1 MPNRQQ
7 IFSQD
12 SFGSALEWLGEQ
24 MPGGFFIYRA
34 ADEEILYINKPA
46 LHIFGCENVEQFAAL
61 TGNTF
66 KGLVYPEDY
75 ESIRVS
81 INEQIEKNSI
91 EKLDYVEYRI
101 VRRDGSIR
109 WLEDY
114 GHYHDNGETGGVY
127 YVFISDITEKH
138 EQFEK
143 VQDIREQQDRMITA
157 LASDYRSVY
166 HIDLD
171 KNDGVCYRPDPTD
184 SHQTPAGE
192 HFPYYESFVQYA
204 ENVVDEKYREEFL
217 NFILPDNIRK
227 SLLTEPIIAYRY
239 LAHRDGKD
247 YYEMMRMAGVR
258 HPADRDDNIVHA
270 VGLGMTVIDTEMR
283 AAMASR
289 QAIVDALA
297 AAEAAN
303 KAKTVFLS
311 NMSHE
316 IRTPMNA
323 IIGLNTL
330 ALMDESLS
338 AATKEQLLK
347 IDESARHLLTL
358 INDIL
363 DMSRIESGRMALKK
377 EEFSLSALL
386 EQITNMMQAQCR
398 DKGLNFE
405 CSFSEELGE
414 HYLGDAMKIKQV
426 LINIL
431 SNSIKFTEAPG
442 TVWFT
447 AERIAEYKNQSTLR
461 FTIKDTGVGMDESY
475 LEHIFEPFTQEES
488 GRSNKLGSTGLGMA
502 ITKNIVDMLNG
513 TITVESEK
521 GVGST
526 FTVTITLRKSDAEG
540 SNIPAPAERAAVPQH
555 APESILAGKRVLF
568 AEDMLIN
575 AEIMKQILG
584 MWEMEV
590 VYVEHGKAAVDTFSA
605 HEEGYFDV
613 VLMDVRMPVMD
624 GLEATK
630 AIRALEREDARSVP
644 IIALTANAF
653 DEDVKRSLQAGM
665 NAHLSKPVEFEQLK
679 ATLESFLSASAEGG
693 ERD

>member
-1 MPNRQQ
+1 MPNRTE

-46 LHIFGCENVEQFAAL
+46 LHIFGCESVEQFAAM
-61 TGNTF
+61 TGNTL

-81 INEQIEKNSI
+81 INEQIRQNSI

-101 VRRDGSIR
+101 VRRDGAIR

-114 GHYHDNGETGGVY
+114 GHYHENSETGGVY

-138 EQFEK
+138 EQFEM
-143 VQDIREQQDRMITA
+143 VQDVREQQDKMITA
-157 LASDYRSVY
+157 MASDYRSVY

-171 KNDGVCYRPDPTD
+171 KNDGVCYREDPTD
-184 SHQTPAGE
+184 MHQTPSGT
-192 HFPYYESFVQYA
+192 HFPFYERFVEYA
-204 ENVVDEKYREEFL
+204 NYVVDEKYREEFL
-217 NFILPDNIRK
+217 TFIKPENIRK
-227 SLLTEPIIAYRY
+227 NLLTEPIIAYRY
-239 LAHRDGKD
+239 LAHRDGKA
-247 YYEMMRMAGVR
+247 YYEMIRMAGVR

-270 VGLGMTVIDTEMR
+270 VGLGLTVIDAEMR
-283 AAMASR
+283 EAMARR
-289 QAIVDALA
+289 QALADALT

-330 ALMDESLS
+330 ALMDENLS
-338 AATKEQLLK
+338 ESTREHLIK
-347 IDESARHLLTL
+347 IDESAHHLLSL

-363 DMSRIESGRMALKK
+363 DMSRIESGRMELKK
-377 EEFSLSALL
+377 EVFSLPAML
-386 EQITNMMQAQCR
+386 EQITNMVQSQCQ
-398 DKGLNFE
+398 DKGLQFE
-405 CSFSEELGE
+405 CRFSDELGE
-414 HYLGDAMKIKQV
+414 QYIGDDTKIKQV
-426 LINIL
+426 IINIL
-431 SNSIKFTEAPG
+431 SNAIKFTEAPG
-442 TVWFT
+442 TVYFSVEKV
-447 AERIAEYKNQSTLR
+447 AEFESQSTLR
-461 FTIKDTGVGMDESY
+461 FTVKDTGAGMDEAF

-488 GRSNKLGSTGLGMA
+488 SRSNKFGSTGLGMA
-502 ITKNIVDMLNG
+502 ITKNIVDMLDG
-513 TITVESEK
+513 TIVVESKK

-526 FTVTITLRKSDAEG
+526 FTVTITMRNSKESGKRTPQSAEET
-540 SNIPAPAERAAVPQH
+540 PAPQSDSATAENV
-555 APESILAGKRVLF
+555 LAGKRVLL

-575 AEIMKQILG
+575 AEIMKQILDV
-584 MWEMEV
+584 WEMQSV
-590 VYVEHGKAAVDTFSA
+590 HVENGKAAVDTFCA
-605 HEEGYFDV
+605 QEQGYFDV

-624 GLEATK
+624 GLEAAK
-630 AIRALEREDARSVP
+630 AIRALEREDARNIP

-679 ATLESFLSASAEGG
+679 QTLESFLRA
-693 ERD
+693 

>member
-1 MPNRQQ
+1 MPNRKE

-34 ADEEILYINKPA
+34 SDEEILYINKPA
-46 LHIFGCENVEQFAAL
+46 LHIFGCERVEQFAEI

-66 KGLVYPEDY
+66 KGMVYPEDY
-75 ESIRVS
+75 ESIRNS
-81 INEQIEKNSI
+81 INEQIQKNSI
-91 EKLDYVEYRI
+91 GKLDYVEYRI
-101 VRRDGSIR
+101 VRRDGAIR

-114 GHYHDNGETGGVY
+114 GHYHDNGESGGVY
-127 YVFISDITEKH
+127 YVFISDITEKR
-138 EQFEK
+138 EQFEM
-143 VQDIREQQDRMITA
+143 VQDVREQQDRMITA

-171 KNDGVCYRPDPTD
+171 QNDAVCYREDPTD

-192 HFPYYESFVQYA
+192 HFPYYERFVLYA
-204 ENVVDEKYREEFL
+204 QKVVDEKYREEFL
-217 NFILPDNIRK
+217 NFIKPENIRQ

-247 YYEMMRMAGVR
+247 YYEMIRMAGVR

-283 AAMASR
+283 AAMASK

-338 AATKEQLLK
+338 EGTREQLLK

-377 EEFSLSALL
+377 EDFSLREIL
-386 EQITNMMQAQCR
+386 EQITNMMQAHCR
-398 DKGLNFE
+398 DKGLTFE
-405 CSFSEELGE
+405 CRFSENLGDR
-414 HYLGDAMKIKQV
+414 YIGDAMKIKQV

-431 SNSIKFTEAPG
+431 SNAIKFTEVPG
-442 TVWFT
+442 TVSFT
-447 AERIAEYKNQSTLR
+447 AQRVAAFKNQSTLR
-461 FTIKDTGVGMDESY
+461 FTVKDTGVGMDEAF

-488 GRSNKLGSTGLGMA
+488 SRSNKFGSTGLGMA

-526 FTVTITLRKSDAEG
+526 FTVTITMRDSQSESTG
-540 SNIPAPAERAAVPQH
+540 APAAEKSA
-555 APESILAGKRVLF
+555 APESAQGAQVSVLAGKRVLL
-568 AEDMLIN
+568 AEDMIIN

-590 VYVEHGKAAVDTFSA
+590 NYVEHGKAALDAFRESA
-605 HEEGYFDV
+605 EGYFDV

-630 AIRALEREDARSVP
+630 AIRALEREDAGRVP

-679 ATLESFLSASAEGG
+679 ATLESFLKQ
-693 ERD
+693 

>member
-1 MPNRQQ
+1 MPKRQQ

-34 ADEEILYINKPA
+34 SDEEILYINNPA
-46 LHIFGCENVEQFAAL
+46 LHIFGCENVEQFAEM

-66 KGLVYPEDY
+66 KGLVHPQDY

-81 INEQIEKNSI
+81 INKQIQENSI
-91 EKLDYVEYRI
+91 EKLDCVEYRI
-101 VRRDGSIR
+101 VRRDGAVR

-114 GHYHDNGETGGVY
+114 GHYHDSPETGGVY
-127 YVFISDITEKH
+127 YVFITDITERH
-138 EQFEK
+138 EQFEEE
-143 VQDIREQQDRMITA
+143 QLLREQQDKMITA

-171 KNDGVCYRPDPTD
+171 KNDAVCYREDATE
-184 SHQTPAGE
+184 SKKFAAGE
-192 HFPYYESFVQYA
+192 HFAYYENFVKYA
-204 ENVVDEKYREEFL
+204 QQVVDEQYREGFL
-217 NFILPDNIRK
+217 SFILPDNIRK

-247 YYEMMRMAGVR
+247 YYEMIRMAGVR

-270 VGLGMTVIDTEMR
+270 VGLGLTVIDTEMR
-283 AAMASR
+283 ESMARR
-289 QAIVDALA
+289 QALTDALA

-330 ALMDESLS
+330 ALMDENLS
-338 AATKEQLLK
+338 AATREQLLK
-347 IDESARHLLTL
+347 TDESARHLLTL

-377 EEFSLSALL
+377 EEFSLRELL
-386 EQITNMMQAQCR
+386 EQITNMMQAQCS
-398 DKGLNFE
+398 DKGLSFE
-405 CSFSEELGE
+405 CRFSEQLGE
-414 HYLGDAMKIKQV
+414 HYIGDAMKIKQV

-431 SNSIKFTEAPG
+431 SNAIKFTEAPG

-447 AERIAEYKNQSTLR
+447 AQRVAAFKNQSTLR
-461 FTIKDTGVGMDESY
+461 FTIKDTGVGMDEAY

-488 GRSNKLGSTGLGMA
+488 GRSNKFGSTGLGMA

-513 TITVESEK
+513 TITVESKK
-521 GVGST
+521 GAGST
-526 FTVTITLRKSDAEG
+526 FTVTVTLRNSDAD
-540 SNIPAPAERAAVPQH
+540 SANRSKPAEKQAAPQSATGDRANT
-555 APESILAGKRVLF
+555 LAGKRVLL

-590 VYVEHGKAAVDTFSA
+590 VHVEHGKAACDAFCA
-605 HEEGYFDV
+605 HETGYFDAI
-613 VLMDVRMPVMD
+613 LMDVRMPVMD

-630 AIRALEREDARSVP
+630 AIRALEREDAKRVP

-665 NAHLSKPVEFEQLK
+665 NAHLSKPVEFEQLE
-679 ATLESFLSASAEGG
+679 ATLDALINA
-693 ERD
+693 RR